1 MINALHLHR
10 LRVAIAYAIRYSYEF
25 AIKSNSS
32 RKTMSFMRSK
42 SLQVIHTCG
51 LIIGILSIGSVAAWA
66 ETMPSINPNAEPI
79 ILPPPPEPK
88 ETAPAQPSTPTP
100 TVIPIAP
107 IANGSVSRATF
118 TTGIINKEPTDQI
131 SRAVTGQKIYYFT
144 ELTGLQGHTITHRWE
159 RNGNAQ
165 LAMTFTVGANRWRVQ
180 SSKTLNADAI
190 GNWTVIVQAE
200 DGTVLRKDNL
210 NVDVG
215 QVSTTTPVI
224 PPSATPLTSIP
235 SALSKE
241 PATRPATET
250 TTSTTTN
257 NTNTPVLP
265 KPDESSKKTEING
278 ASSEQKKVTAKDTNA
293 SKPISNSS
301 KPIWDSL

>member
-42 SLQVIHTCG
+42 SVQVIHAYG

-100 TVIPIAP
+100 AVIPITP
-107 IANGSVSRATF
+107 IANGSVTRATF

-180 SSKTLNADAI
+180 SSKTLNADAV

-210 NVDVG
+210 SVDAG
-215 QVSTTTPVI
+215 QVPATPPFI
-224 PPSATPLTSIP
+224 PPSATPLTPIP
-235 SALSKE
+235 PALSKE

-265 KPDESSKKTEING
+265 KPDESSKKIEING
-278 ASSEQKKVTAKDTNA
+278 ASSEQKEVTAKDTNA
-293 SKPISNSS
+293 SKPISNPS